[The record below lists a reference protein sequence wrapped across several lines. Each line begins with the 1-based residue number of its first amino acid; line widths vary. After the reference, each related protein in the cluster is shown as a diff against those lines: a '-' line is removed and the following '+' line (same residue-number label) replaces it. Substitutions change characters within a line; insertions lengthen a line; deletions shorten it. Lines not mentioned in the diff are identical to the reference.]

1 MYTTKE
7 GAVMKIKS
15 RDADKGTGRPV
26 SLFSCAA
33 LLFEGFLALIA
44 GRLFVFFFFRTYLA
58 IPSLLSLPGLII
70 PNGADCLFCYQIF
83 FSSSHVGFFSCWRVL
98 LFSKFVSLS
107 SYHLVSYALLVY
119 VFLFLSAGL
128 NPFSF
133 A

>member
-1 MYTTKE
+1 MTMYTTKE

-44 GRLFVFFFFRTYLA
+44 GRLFLFFFRTYLA

-70 PNGADCLFCYQIF
+70 PNGADFLFCYQF
-83 FSSSHVGFFSCWRVL
+83 FFLHPM
-98 LFSKFVSLS
+98 
-107 SYHLVSYALLVY
+107 LVSFLVG
-119 VFLFLSAGL
+119 VFCYFRSLFLCLHIILSVMHCL
-128 NPFSF
+128 YMYFCF
-133 A
+133 